1 MQQAKPEET
10 LESILG
16 VYNMSNLYQE
26 LNIEYL
32 NYKYAPINES
42 TIRREEISKDGII
55 KSSIQDVLEIKTPTK
70 ENKVYQNLKIKIKA
84 DYINNRLQILKVE
97 KYNEDN
103 VCLSNNKKSYFLII
117 KKVLVD
123 TLKSVSQSKEV
134 KMIDAK
140 IVPYQHLELF
150 VDELYD
156 ADKYIDTIQF
166 KYTKETL
173 GVSEEKDA
181 IVTWSLSNTPVTV
194 FDKYVELLLKL
205 NTNEEASKQIVERL
219 KDELQKENV

>member
-1 MQQAKPEET
+1 MQQDKSEET

-16 VYNMSNLYQE
+16 VYIMSNLYQE

-42 TIRREEISKDGII
+42 TIRREEISKDGTI
-55 KSSIQDVLEIKTPTK
+55 KSSIQDILEIKTPTK
-70 ENKVYQNLKIKIKA
+70 ENEVYQNLKIKIKA
-84 DYINNRLQILKVE
+84 GYINNRLQILKIE
-97 KYNEDN
+97 KYNEDDA
-103 VCLSNNKKSYFLII
+103 CLSNNKKAYFLII

-166 KYTKETL
+166 KYTKETQ
-173 GVSEEKDA
+173 GVSEEKDVV
-181 IVTWSLSNTPVTV
+181 VTWSLSNTPVTV

-219 KDELQKENV
+219 KDELQK

>member
-1 MQQAKPEET
+1 MKQAKSEET

-70 ENKVYQNLKIKIKA
+70 ENEVYQNLKIKIKA
-84 DYINNRLQILKVE
+84 DYINNRLQILKIE
-97 KYNEDN
+97 KYNEDDA
-103 VCLSNNKKSYFLII
+103 CLSNNKKAYFLII

-134 KMIDAK
+134 KMIDDRV
-140 IVPYQHLELF
+140 VPYQHLELF

-166 KYTKETL
+166 KYTKETR
-173 GVSEEKDA
+173 GVSEEKDVV
-181 IVTWSLSNTPVTV
+181 VTWSLTNTPVTV

>member
-1 MQQAKPEET
+1 MQQVKPEET

-16 VYNMSNLYQE
+16 VYIMSNLYQE

-42 TIRREEISKDGII
+42 TIRREEISKDGTI
-55 KSSIQDVLEIKTPTK
+55 KSSIQDILEIKTPTK
-70 ENKVYQNLKIKIKA
+70 ENEVYQNLKIKIKA
-84 DYINNRLQILKVE
+84 DYINNRLQILKIE
-97 KYNEDN
+97 KYNEDDA
-103 VCLSNNKKSYFLII
+103 CLSNNKKAYFLII

-134 KMIDAK
+134 KMIDDRV
-140 IVPYQHLELF
+140 VPYQHLELF
-150 VDELYD
+150 VNELYD

-166 KYTKETL
+166 KYTKETQ
-173 GVSEEKDA
+173 GVSEEKDVV
-181 IVTWSLSNTPVTV
+181 VTWSLSNTPVTV